1 MLLAV
6 RDLVVYIGRVEV
18 LHGINLEVS
27 QGTIVALLGANGAG
41 KSTTL
46 RTISA
51 LIRPSAGEIRYDGK
65 PIQGK
70 SPREI
75 VSLGIV
81 QVPEG
86 RRVFPHMSVE
96 ENLKIGAYLRS
107 DSKETVRQDM
117 KRIFEHFPV
126 LEERRWQH
134 AGSMS
139 GGEQQML
146 AIGRGL
152 MARPRVLLLDEPSLG
167 LAPLVVDE
175 IAKIIEEINRGGV
188 TILLVEQN
196 AEMALSVA
204 SYGFVLEIGRVALQ
218 GVTADLLANDTIR
231 QAYLGGDGCLAQ

>member
-1 MLLAV
+1 MLLTV
-6 RDLVVYIGRVEV
+6 RDLVVHIGRVEV

-51 LIRPSAGEIRYDGK
+51 LIHPAAGEIRYDGK

-96 ENLKIGAYLRS
+96 ENLKVGAYLRS

-117 KRIFEHFPV
+117 KRICNHFPI
-126 LEERRWQH
+126 LEKRRWQH

-167 LAPLVVDE
+167 LAPLIVDE

-204 SYGFVLEIGRVALQ
+204 HYGFVLEIGRVALH
-218 GVTADLLANDTIR
+218 GSAVDLLASDTIR
-231 QAYLGGDGCLAQ
+231 QAYLGT

>member
-1 MLLAV
+1 MLLTV
-6 RDLVVYIGRVEV
+6 RDLVVRIGRVEV
-18 LHGINLEVS
+18 LRGIDLNVA

-51 LIRPSAGEIRYDGK
+51 LIHPASGEILYKGE
-65 PIQGK
+65 PIQDK
-70 SPREI
+70 SPRQI

-86 RRVFPHMSVE
+86 RRLFPRMSVA
-96 ENLKIGAYLRS
+96 ENLEVGAYLRS
-107 DSKETVRQDM
+107 DSKEALRGDM
-117 KRIFEHFPV
+117 KRIFRHFPV
-126 LEERRWQH
+126 LESRKWQH

-152 MARPRVLLLDEPSLG
+152 MARPSLLLLDEPSLG
-167 LAPLVVDE
+167 LAPLMVDE
-175 IAKIIEEINRGGV
+175 IAKIIGEINRSGV

-196 AEMALSVA
+196 AEMALSVGHH
-204 SYGFVLEIGRVALQ
+204 GFVLETGNIALH
-218 GVTADLLANDTIR
+218 GPAAELLASDTIR
-231 QAYLGGDGCLAQ
+231 QAYLGA

>member
-1 MLLAV
+1 MLLTV
-6 RDLVVYIGRVEV
+6 RELVVHIGRVEV

-51 LIRPSAGEIRYDGK
+51 LIRPAAGEIRYEGK
-65 PIQGK
+65 PIHDK
-70 SPREI
+70 SSREI
-75 VSLGIV
+75 VSMGIV

-96 ENLKIGAYLRS
+96 ENLKVGAYLRS

-126 LEERRWQH
+126 LEARRWQH

-152 MARPRVLLLDEPSLG
+152 MARPSVLLLDEPSLG
-167 LAPLVVDE
+167 LAPLIVDE

-204 SYGFVLEIGRVALQ
+204 HYGFVLEIGRIALH
-218 GVTADLLANDTIR
+218 GAAVDLLASGTIR
-231 QAYLGGDGCLAQ
+231 QAYLGS

>member
-1 MLLAV
+1 MLLTI
-6 RDLVVYIGRVEV
+6 RELVVHIGRVEV

-51 LIRPSAGEIRYDGK
+51 LIRPSDGEIRYDGK
-65 PIQGK
+65 SLQGK

-96 ENLKIGAYLRS
+96 ENLKVGAYLHS
-107 DSKETVRQDM
+107 DSKETVRQNM
-117 KRIFEHFPV
+117 KKIFEHFPV
-126 LEERRWQH
+126 LEARRWQH

-167 LAPLVVDE
+167 LAPLVVDQ
-175 IAKIIEEINRGGV
+175 IAKIIEEINRGGM

-204 SYGFVLEIGRVALQ
+204 NYGFVLEIGRVALQ
-218 GVTADLLANDTIR
+218 GVAGDLLASDTIR
-231 QAYLGGDGCLAQ
+231 RAYLGN

>member
-27 QGTIVALLGANGAG
+27 QGTIVALLGANGVG

-46 RTISA
+46 RTISGLVRA
-51 LIRPSAGEIRYDGK
+51 ASGEIRYDGK

-96 ENLKIGAYLRS
+96 ENLKVGAYLRS

-126 LEERRWQH
+126 LEARRWQH